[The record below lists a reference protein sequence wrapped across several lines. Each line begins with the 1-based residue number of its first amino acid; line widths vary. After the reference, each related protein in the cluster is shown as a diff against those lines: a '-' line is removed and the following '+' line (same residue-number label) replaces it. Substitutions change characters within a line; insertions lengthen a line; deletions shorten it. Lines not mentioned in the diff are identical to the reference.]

1 MIRLFLLSFLFCSIS
16 TWAYEHVRPF
26 PYKIKTLKPHEAYD
40 IVSYSVISLIHK
52 QLFKVTYNNIPEP
65 SVVKSFAVSDDQL
78 TYSFIIKDEMFHD
91 GRKLKIKDVVYTFE
105 NALSIKVN
113 GYKKL
118 LNIKGAK
125 EFLDKKADKISGIT
139 LNEKERTLKIE
150 LLEKAPSFLYFL
162 ADPRLSI
169 IYKGAADGVGI
180 GDYKMTSS
188 SPETYSFEYR
198 EKKEFKFP
206 SVVTYKYL
214 SPLKAIEYFNK
225 GKVQDLVLYT
235 ISKEKMNKLKDANL
249 NLFHYPKLYAFFLNG
264 RRVSDQKR
272 SDFFKHFPKSEFVA
286 KCFGVNKTVNSIIPP
301 GFMGHADLPEEKPL
315 SCKNKKGITILVPEE
330 FGEVSNCISEALS
343 KIRCPLNKVK
353 KVSFSK
359 VLEQWSNNTAD
370 AYVGFVEAEN
380 APDFFDHF
388 LPDSPFP
395 LGLNKDARLEKLL
408 SGFYGPSNLGEK
420 ASLALEINKHL
431 YENKTIFPLFT
442 EKMSLITSNR
452 YISISIGSRPAATI
466 PMNEYKLR

>member
-1 MIRLFLLSFLFCSIS
+1 MIRLFVLSFLLNLSNI
-16 TWAYEHVRPF
+16 WAYDHVRPF
-26 PYKIKTLKPHEAYD
+26 PYKIKTLKPYEAYD

-65 SVVKSFAVSDDQL
+65 SAVKSFSVSDDQL
-78 TYSFIIKDEMFHD
+78 SYNFLIKDDHFHD
-91 GRKLKIKDVVYTFE
+91 GKKLRVRDIVYTLE

-125 EFLDKKADKISGIT
+125 EFLDKKAERISGIS
-139 LNEKERTLKIE
+139 LSEKKRALKIE

-169 IYKGAADGVGI
+169 IYKGISDGVGI
-180 GDYKMTSS
+180 GNYKMTSS
-188 SPETYSFEYR
+188 SATTHKFEYR
-198 EKKEFKFP
+198 GKSELNFP
-206 SVVTYKYL
+206 RLVIYKHF
-214 SPLKAIEYFNK
+214 SPLKAIENFNE

-235 ISKEKMNKLKDANL
+235 ISKEKMNKLKNANL
-249 NLFHYPKLYAFFLNG
+249 NLFHYPKLYAFFLNE
-264 RRVSDQKR
+264 RKVNNKKR
-272 SDFFKHFPKSEFVA
+272 SDFFKHFPKSDFVR

-301 GFMGHADLPEEKPL
+301 GFMGHANLPKVKPI
-315 SCKNKKGITILVPEE
+315 SCKSKKGITVLIPEE
-330 FGEVSNCISEALS
+330 FGEVSDCISEMLS
-343 KIRCPLNKVK
+343 SIKCPLNKVK

-359 VLEQWSNNTAD
+359 ILEKWSNNTAD
-370 AYVGFVEAEN
+370 AYIGFVEAEN

-395 LGLNKDARLEKLL
+395 LGLSKDDHLEKLL
-408 SGFYGPSNLGEK
+408 SDFYNSHEIGEK
-420 ASLALEINKHL
+420 SSLALEINKHL
-431 YENKTIFPLFT
+431 YRNETIFPLFT
-442 EKMSLITSNR
+442 EKMSLITSSR
-452 YISISIGSRPAATI
+452 YKSISIGSRPAATI